1 MNNESIKKIIRKEIE
16 KVLNNLG
23 IELKEIILFG
33 SRAREDYKEHSDWD
47 IFIVLNEE
55 IDLQKK
61 KKIWY
66 SIYKK
71 LHQKFPFSSF
81 DIILKSK
88 SMYENEKKVVNTLA
102 NEVYR
107 EGIPL

>member
-1 MNNESIKKIIRKEIE
+1 MNNESIKKTIRKEIE

-61 KKIWY
+61 KKFGIQFIKNY
-66 SIYKK
+66 IR
-71 LHQKFPFSSF
+71 SF
-81 DIILKSK
+81 LFLLLI
-88 SMYENEKKVVNTLA
+88 
-102 NEVYR
+102 
-107 EGIPL
+107 

>member
-1 MNNESIKKIIRKEIE
+1 MRDFIRKEIE
-16 KVLNNLG
+16 KVLTNLG
-23 IELKEIILFG
+23 IEINEIILFG
-33 SRAREDYKEHSDWD
+33 SRARGDYKEHSDWD

-71 LHQKFPFSSF
+71 LHQKFPFFSF

-88 SMYENEKKVVNTLA
+88 LMYENEKKIVNTLA

>member
-1 MNNESIKKIIRKEIE
+1 MRDFIRKEIE
-16 KVLNNLG
+16 KVLSNLG
-23 IELKEIILFG
+23 IEINEIILFG
-33 SRAREDYKEHSDWD
+33 SRARGDYKEHSDWD

-71 LHQKFPFSSF
+71 LHQKFPSSSF

-88 SMYENEKKVVNTLA
+88 LMYENEKKVVNTLS

>member
-1 MNNESIKKIIRKEIE
+1 MNNESIKKFIRKEIE

-33 SRAREDYKEHSDWD
+33 SRARRDYKEHSDWD

-61 KKIWY
+61 KKFGIQFIKNY
-66 SIYKK
+66 IR
-71 LHQKFPFSSF
+71 SF
-81 DIILKSK
+81 LFLLLI
-88 SMYENEKKVVNTLA
+88 
-102 NEVYR
+102 
-107 EGIPL
+107 

>member
-1 MNNESIKKIIRKEIE
+1 MRDFIRKEIE
-16 KVLNNLG
+16 KVLSNLG
-23 IELKEIILFG
+23 IEINEIILFG
-33 SRAREDYKEHSDWD
+33 SRARGDYKEHSDWD

-66 SIYKK
+66 SVYKR
-71 LHQKFPFSSF
+71 LHQKFPSSSF

-88 SMYENEKKVVNTLA
+88 LMYENEKKVVNTLA
-102 NEVYR
+102 NEVHR